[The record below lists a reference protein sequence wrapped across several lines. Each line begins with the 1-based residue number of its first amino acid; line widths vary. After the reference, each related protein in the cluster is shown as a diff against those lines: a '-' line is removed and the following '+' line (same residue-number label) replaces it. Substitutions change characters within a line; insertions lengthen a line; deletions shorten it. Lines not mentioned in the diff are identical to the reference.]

1 MASLGCT
8 VLDLIT
14 SDISRLRGMS
24 SLRGI
29 STKPSSYY
37 NSPLPHTGSRW
48 WRAQSARRARCWSTT
63 RTSPPWCLGVCV
75 WAVVRRGVCQSAL
88 YCGITCSLYC
98 CAGGLVCGRAGGAAA
113 AVFGGQVAVS
123 CELWDPGCC
132 SCSDVITPERSL
144 DTGIC
149 MHHRAPRATATATAF
164 LLRHTLSTHASPHAP
179 AVRYPPQQTPNWSS
193 CRRRRSPEHL
203 RLSNTFTFPPIG
215 PPPPAATSWCTRIRN
230 PSRHAHASHTR
241 WPSAS

>member
-1 MASLGCT
+1 MPLHIQARGGGALNLLVERAVGRRPEPARHGVWGCASGR
-8 VLDLIT
+8 
-14 SDISRLRGMS
+14 SFEG
-24 SLRGI
+24 
-29 STKPSSYY
+29 
-37 NSPLPHTGSRW
+37 
-48 WRAQSARRARCWSTT
+48 
-63 RTSPPWCLGVCV
+63 
-75 WAVVRRGVCQSAL
+75 GVCQSAMCCGITCSL
-88 YCGITCSLYC
+88 CCGITCSLYC

-203 RLSNTFTFPPIG
+203 RLSNTFTFTFPPIG

-241 WPSAS
+241 WPSASYNDMRELLGR